1 MLEIFMDYYFFFKV
15 HFCFSLYMV
24 GVIWLVQIIHYPL
37 FKQVGESA
45 FIDYHKIHI
54 QKTSSVIAVPMI
66 LEVLTGLYL
75 LTFSELYRNNFIFL
89 IAFALNVLIWIVTF
103 FTSVPKHK
111 ILSKGANDRVLNA
124 LVRTNWIRTIA
135 WTLRA
140 LLLFPLIK

>member
-1 MLEIFMDYYFFFKV
+1 
-15 HFCFSLYMV
+15 MV
-24 GVIWLVQIIHYPL
+24 GVIWLIQIIHYPL
-37 FKQVGESA
+37 FRLVGEST

-54 QKTSSVIAVPMI
+54 QKTSIVIAVPMI

-75 LTFSELYRNNFIFL
+75 FSFIELYRNNFMFL
-89 IAFALNVLIWIVTF
+89 IAFALNVLIWLVTF

-111 ILSKGANDRVLNA
+111 ILSKGGDDSVLNA
-124 LVRTNWIRTIA
+124 LVRTNWIRTMA

>member
-1 MLEIFMDYYFFFKV
+1 
-15 HFCFSLYMV
+15 MV
-24 GVIWLVQIIHYPL
+24 GVIWLIQIIHYPL
-37 FKQVGESA
+37 FRLVGEST

-54 QKTSSVIAVPMI
+54 QKTSIVIAVPMI

-75 LTFSELYRNNFIFL
+75 FSFIELYRNNFMFL
-89 IAFALNVLIWIVTF
+89 IAFALNVLIWLVTF

-111 ILSKGANDRVLNA
+111 ILSKGVDDSVLNA
-124 LVRTNWIRTIA
+124 LVRTNWIRTMA

>member
-1 MLEIFMDYYFFFKV
+1 MDYYFFFKV
-15 HFCFSLYMV
+15 HFCSTLYML

-37 FKQVGESA
+37 FKLVGEST
-45 FIDYHKIHI
+45 FTDYHKIHI
-54 QKTSSVIAVPMI
+54 QKTSSVIAIPMI
-66 LEVLTGLYL
+66 LEVLTGFYL
-75 LTFSELYRNNFIFL
+75 FTFSELYRNNSLFL

-111 ILSKGANDRVLNA
+111 VLSKGVDDSVLNA